1 MTWICRKVISC
12 KEIEGFPLTK
22 IRKGVYIMFYLGIDI
37 AKVNHVASLIGED
50 GSILVKA
57 IKFTNSNEGL
67 QKLIDSIKD
76 YEQSQIY
83 CAMEATGDY
92 WLSLFSAL
100 TDKDFNVSVFNPY
113 QIKSFR
119 GAYSN
124 RKQKNDVVDS
134 IIIADFLR
142 FNGID
147 QTCLPNDDLLALKN
161 LTRYRSN
168 LVDNIAKAKTQI
180 KGILNKVFP
189 EYSDVFS
196 DTFGDASKQILLNC
210 PTPSEVANFNTRKLA
225 NLLKKASRGRHGT
238 ETVRKVKDL
247 AKNSFGIKFTGDAC
261 SFEIKQLVNQIIFL
275 ENQVDELNLKIKEIY
290 SKLDSHL
297 ESIPGIGKTIAPI
310 ILAEIGDINNFST
323 TSKLTAFAGIDPSE
337 NQSGNK
343 KSTDEKTS
351 KRGSP
356 YLRHAIYQAAF
367 IASNNDPV
375 MHDYYVKKRAEG
387 KHHYVALAGVERKL
401 LGIIFHVLK
410 ENRDY
415 RPSKSS

>member
-1 MTWICRKVISC
+1 
-12 KEIEGFPLTK
+12 
-22 IRKGVYIMFYLGIDI
+22 MFYLGIDI
-37 AKVNHVASLIGED
+37 AKVNHVASLINED
-50 GSILVKA
+50 GTILVKA
-57 IKFTNSNEGL
+57 IKFTNSNDGL
-67 QKLIDSIKD
+67 QKLIDSISAYD
-76 YEQSQIY
+76 QSQIY
-83 CAMEATGDY
+83 CAMEATGTY

-100 TDKDFNVSVFNPY
+100 TDKGFNVSVFNPY

-119 GAYSN
+119 GAYTN
-124 RKQKNDVVDS
+124 RKQKNDVIDS
-134 IIIADFLR
+134 ILIANFLS
-142 FNGID
+142 FNGTK
-147 QTCLPNDDLLALKN
+147 QTSLPNDDLLALKN

-168 LVDNIAKAKTQI
+168 LVSNISKVKTQVT
-180 KGILNKVFP
+180 GILDKVFP
-189 EYSDVFS
+189 EYSDLFS
-196 DTFGDASKQILLNC
+196 DTFGEASKQILLNC
-210 PTPSEVANFNTRKLA
+210 PTPNEVINFNTKKLA
-225 NLLKKASRGRHGT
+225 NLLKKASRGRHST
-238 ETVRKVKDL
+238 DKVREVKSL

-275 ENQVDELNLKIKEIY
+275 ENQAHELEVKIKDIY
-290 SKLDSHL
+290 SKIDNHL
-297 ESIPGIGKTIAPI
+297 QSIPGIGEVTAPI

-323 TSKLTAFAGIDPSE
+323 PSKLTAFAGIDPSE

-356 YLRHAIYQAAF
+356 YLRHAIYLAAMV
-367 IASNNDPV
+367 ASNNDPI
-375 MHDYYVKKRAEG
+375 MHDYYIKKRAEG

>member
-1 MTWICRKVISC
+1 
-12 KEIEGFPLTK
+12 
-22 IRKGVYIMFYLGIDI
+22 MFYLGIDI
-37 AKVNHVASLIGED
+37 AKVNHVASLINED

-67 QKLIDSIKD
+67 QKLIDSISHYD
-76 YEQSQIY
+76 QSQIY
-83 CAMEATGDY
+83 CAMEATGTY

-100 TDKDFNVSVFNPY
+100 TDKGFNVSVFNPY

-119 GAYSN
+119 GAYTN
-124 RKQKNDVVDS
+124 RKQKNDVIDS
-134 IIIADFLR
+134 ILIANFLS
-142 FNGID
+142 FNGTK
-147 QTCLPNDDLLALKN
+147 QTSLPNDDLLALKN

-168 LVDNIAKAKTQI
+168 LVSNISKAKTQVT
-180 KGILNKVFP
+180 GILDKVFP
-189 EYSDVFS
+189 EYSDLFS
-196 DTFGDASKQILLNC
+196 DIFGEASKQILLNC
-210 PTPSEVANFNTRKLA
+210 PTPNEVINFNTRKLA
-225 NLLKKASRGRHGT
+225 NLLKKVSRGRHST
-238 ETVRKVKDL
+238 DKVREVKSL

-275 ENQVDELNLKIKEIY
+275 ENQAHELEVKIKEIY
-290 SKLDSHL
+290 SKLDNHL
-297 ESIPGIGKTIAPI
+297 QSIPGIGEVTAPI

-323 TSKLTAFAGIDPSE
+323 PSKLTAFAGIDPSE

-343 KSTDEKTS
+343 KSTDGKTS

-356 YLRHAIYQAAF
+356 YLRHAIYLAAMV
-367 IASNNDPV
+367 ASNNDPI
-375 MHDYYVKKRAEG
+375 MHDYYIKKRAEG

>member
-1 MTWICRKVISC
+1 
-12 KEIEGFPLTK
+12 
-22 IRKGVYIMFYLGIDI
+22 MFYLGIDI
-37 AKVNHVASLIGED
+37 AKVNHVASLINQD

-67 QKLIDSIKD
+67 QKLIDSISEYD
-76 YEQSQIY
+76 QSQIY
-83 CAMEATGDY
+83 CAMEATGTY

-100 TDKDFNVSVFNPY
+100 TDKGFNVSVFNPY

-124 RKQKNDVVDS
+124 RKQKNDVIDS
-134 IIIADFLR
+134 ILIANFLS
-142 FNGID
+142 FNGTK
-147 QTCLPNDDLLALKN
+147 QTSLPNDDLLALKN

-168 LVDNIAKAKTQI
+168 LVSNISKAKTQVT
-180 KGILNKVFP
+180 GILDKIFP
-189 EYSDVFS
+189 EYSELFS
-196 DTFGDASKQILLNC
+196 DTFGEASKQILLNC
-210 PTPSEVANFNTRKLA
+210 PTPNEIVNFNTRKLA
-225 NLLKKASRGRHGT
+225 NILKKASRGRHST
-238 ETVRKVKDL
+238 DKVREVKSL

-275 ENQVDELNLKIKEIY
+275 ENQAHELEVKIKELY
-290 SKLDSHL
+290 SKLDNHL
-297 ESIPGIGKTIAPI
+297 QSIPGIGEVTAPV

-323 TSKLTAFAGIDPSE
+323 PSKLTAFAGIDPSE

-356 YLRHAIYQAAF
+356 YLRHAIYLAAMV
-367 IASNNDPV
+367 ASNNDPI
-375 MHDYYVKKRAEG
+375 MHDYYIKKRAQG

>member
-1 MTWICRKVISC
+1 MC

-22 IRKGVYIMFYLGIDI
+22 IRKGVYTMFYLGIDI
-37 AKVNHVASLIGED
+37 AKVNHVASLISED

-67 QKLIDSIKD
+67 QKLIDSISD
-76 YEQSQIY
+76 YDQSQIY
-83 CAMEATGDY
+83 CAMEATGTY

-100 TDKDFNVSVFNPY
+100 TDKGFNVSVFNPY

-124 RKQKNDVVDS
+124 RKQKNDVIDS
-134 IIIADFLR
+134 IIIANFLS
-142 FNGID
+142 FNGIQ

-168 LVDNIAKAKTQI
+168 LVDNISKVKIQI

-196 DTFGDASKQILLNC
+196 DTFGEASKQILLNC

-225 NLLKKASRGRHGT
+225 NLIKKASKGRHGT

-275 ENQVDELNLKIKEIY
+275 ENQVDELNLKIKELY
-290 SKLDSHL
+290 SKLDNHL
-297 ESIPGIGKTIAPI
+297 ESIPGIGKTIAPV
-310 ILAEIGDINNFST
+310 ILAEIGDISNFST
-323 TSKLTAFAGIDPSE
+323 PSKLTAFAGIDPSE

-375 MHDYYVKKRAEG
+375 MHDYYIKKRSEG
-387 KHHYVALAGVERKL
+387 KHHYVALAGIERKL

-415 RPSKSS
+415 RPSKFS

>member
-1 MTWICRKVISC
+1 MC

-22 IRKGVYIMFYLGIDI
+22 IRKGVFIMFYLGIDI
-37 AKVNHVASLIGED
+37 AKVNHVASLISDD

-67 QKLIDSIKD
+67 QKLIDSISD
-76 YEQSQIY
+76 FDLSQIY

-124 RKQKNDVVDS
+124 RKQKNDVIDS

-168 LVDNIAKAKTQI
+168 LVDNISKAKIQI

-225 NLLKKASRGRHGT
+225 NLLKKASKGRHGT
-238 ETVRKVKDL
+238 DTVRKVKAL

-275 ENQVDELNLKIKEIY
+275 EDQVDELDFKIKELY

-297 ESIPGIGKTIAPI
+297 ESIPGIGKKIAPI

-367 IASNNDPV
+367 VASNNDPV

-415 RPSKSS
+415 RPPKSS

>member
-1 MTWICRKVISC
+1 
-12 KEIEGFPLTK
+12 
-22 IRKGVYIMFYLGIDI
+22 MFYLGIDI

-50 GSILVKA
+50 GSVLIKA

-67 QKLIDSIKD
+67 QKLIDSISD
-76 YEQSQIY
+76 YDQSQIY
-83 CAMEATGDY
+83 CAMEATGDF

-113 QIKSFR
+113 QISSFR

-124 RKQKNDVVDS
+124 HKQKNDVIDS

-142 FNGID
+142 FNGIN

-168 LVDNIAKAKTQI
+168 LVNNIAKIKTQI
-180 KGILNKVFP
+180 KGILHKVFP
-189 EYSDVFS
+189 EYSDIFS
-196 DTFGDASKQILLNC
+196 DVFGNASKQILLNC
-210 PTPSEVANFNTRKLA
+210 PTPNEVMNFNTRRLA
-225 NLLKKASRGRHGT
+225 NLLKKASKGRHGT
-238 ETVRKVKDL
+238 DTVHKVKDL

-275 ENQVDELNLKIKEIY
+275 EDQANELDVKIKETY

-323 TSKLTAFAGIDPSE
+323 TSKLTAFAGIDPSQ
-337 NQSGNK
+337 NQSGNRN
-343 KSTDEKTS
+343 STNGKTS

-367 IASNNDPV
+367 VASNNDPV
-375 MHDYYVKKRAEG
+375 MHDYYLKKRAEG
-387 KHHYVALAGVERKL
+387 KHHYVALSGVERKL
-401 LGIIFHVLK
+401 LGIIYYVLK

-415 RPSKSS
+415 RPPKSS

>member
-1 MTWICRKVISC
+1 
-12 KEIEGFPLTK
+12 
-22 IRKGVYIMFYLGIDI
+22 MFYLGIDI
-37 AKVNHVASLIGED
+37 AKVNHVASLIDEN
-50 GSILVKA
+50 GSILIKA

-67 QKLIDSIKD
+67 QKLLDSISD
-76 YEQSQIY
+76 YEHSQIY
-83 CAMEATGDY
+83 CAMEATGDC

-124 RKQKNDVVDS
+124 RKQKNDVIDS

-142 FNGID
+142 FSGTQ
-147 QTCLPNDDLLALKN
+147 QTSLPNDDLLALKI

-168 LVDNIAKAKTQI
+168 LVNNISKAKIQI

-189 EYSDVFS
+189 EYADVFS
-196 DTFGDASKQILLNC
+196 DTFGEASKQILLNC
-210 PTPSEVANFNTRKLA
+210 PTPSELINFNTKKLA

-238 ETVRKVKDL
+238 DTVRKVKDL

-261 SFEIKQLVNQIIFL
+261 SFEIKQLLNQIIFL
-275 ENQVDELNLKIKEIY
+275 ENQVDELNHKIKGIY

-297 ESIPGIGKTIAPI
+297 ESIPGIGKRVAPV

-323 TSKLTAFAGIDPSE
+323 TSKLTAFAGIDPSQ

-343 KSTDEKTS
+343 KSTSEKTS

-367 IASNNDPV
+367 VAISNDSV
-375 MHDYYVKKRAEG
+375 MHDYYMKKRAEG

-415 RPSKSS
+415 RPPKST

>member
-1 MTWICRKVISC
+1 
-12 KEIEGFPLTK
+12 
-22 IRKGVYIMFYLGIDI
+22 MFYLGIDI
-37 AKVNHVASLIGED
+37 AKVNHVASLIDED

-67 QKLIDSIKD
+67 QKLLDSISSYDSSK
-76 YEQSQIY
+76 IY
-83 CAMEATGDY
+83 CAMEATGTY

-100 TDKDFNVSVFNPY
+100 TDKGFNVSVFNPY

-119 GAYSN
+119 GAYTN
-124 RKQKNDVVDS
+124 RKQKNDVIDS
-134 IIIADFLR
+134 IIIANFLN
-142 FNGID
+142 FNGPD
-147 QTCLPNDDLLALKN
+147 QTSLPNDDLLALKN

-168 LVDNIAKAKTQI
+168 LVDNIFKAKTQV

-189 EYSDVFS
+189 EYSDSFS
-196 DTFGDASKQILLNC
+196 DVFGEASKQILINC
-210 PTPSEVANFNTRKLA
+210 STPYEIVNFNTRKLA
-225 NLLKKASRGRHGT
+225 NLLKKASKGRHST
-238 ETVRKVKDL
+238 DKVREIKEL

-275 ENQVDELNLKIKEIY
+275 EKQVDDLELKIKSIY
-290 SKLDSHL
+290 YKLDSHL
-297 ESIPGIGKTIAPI
+297 QSIPGIGEALAPV

-323 TSKLTAFAGIDPSE
+323 PSKLTAFAGIDPSE

-375 MHDYYVKKRAEG
+375 MRDYYLKKRAEG

-401 LGIIFHVLK
+401 LGIVYHVLK
-410 ENRDY
+410 EHRDY
-415 RPSKSS
+415 RKPVSPKVNT

>member
-1 MTWICRKVISC
+1 
-12 KEIEGFPLTK
+12 
-22 IRKGVYIMFYLGIDI
+22 MFYLGIDI
-37 AKVNHVASLIGED
+37 AKVNHVASLINED

-67 QKLIDSIKD
+67 QKLIDSISAYD
-76 YEQSQIY
+76 SSQIY
-83 CAMEATGDY
+83 CAMEATGTY

-100 TDKDFNVSVFNPY
+100 TDKGFNVSVFNPY

-119 GAYSN
+119 GAYTN
-124 RKQKNDVVDS
+124 RKQKNDVIDS
-134 IIIADFLR
+134 ILIANFLH
-142 FNGID
+142 FNGTE
-147 QTCLPNDDLLALKN
+147 QTSLPNDDLLALKN

-168 LVDNIAKAKTQI
+168 LVSNISKAKTQVT
-180 KGILNKVFP
+180 GILDKVFP
-189 EYSDVFS
+189 EYSELFS
-196 DTFGDASKQILLNC
+196 DTFGEASKQILLNC
-210 PTPSEVANFNTRKLA
+210 PTPNEVINFNTRKLA
-225 NLLKKASRGRHGT
+225 NLLKKASRGRHST
-238 ETVRKVKDL
+238 NKVREVKSL
-247 AKNSFGIKFTGDAC
+247 ARNSFGIKFTGDAC

-275 ENQVDELNLKIKEIY
+275 ENQAHELEVKIKELY
-290 SKLDSHL
+290 SKLDNHL
-297 ESIPGIGKTIAPI
+297 QSIPGIGEVTAPV

-323 TSKLTAFAGIDPSE
+323 PSKLTAFAGIDPSE

-375 MHDYYVKKRAEG
+375 MRNYYLKKRAEG

-415 RPSKSS
+415 LPPKSS

>member
-1 MTWICRKVISC
+1 
-12 KEIEGFPLTK
+12 
-22 IRKGVYIMFYLGIDI
+22 MFYLGIDI
-37 AKVNHVASLIGED
+37 AKVNHVASLIDED

-67 QKLIDSIKD
+67 QKLLDSISSYDSSK
-76 YEQSQIY
+76 IY
-83 CAMEATGDY
+83 CAMEATGTY

-100 TDKDFNVSVFNPY
+100 TDKGFNVSVFNPY

-119 GAYSN
+119 GAYTN
-124 RKQKNDVVDS
+124 RKQKNDVIDS
-134 IIIADFLR
+134 IIIANFLN
-142 FNGID
+142 FNGPD
-147 QTCLPNDDLLALKN
+147 QTSLPNDDLLALKN

-168 LVDNIAKAKTQI
+168 LVDNISKAKTQV

-189 EYSDVFS
+189 EYSDSFS
-196 DTFGDASKQILLNC
+196 DVFGEASKQILINC
-210 PTPSEVANFNTRKLA
+210 PTPYEIVNFNTRKLA
-225 NLLKKASRGRHGT
+225 NLLKKASKGRHST
-238 ETVRKVKDL
+238 DKVREIKER
-247 AKNSFGIKFTGDAC
+247 AKSSFGIKFTGDAC

-275 ENQVDELNLKIKEIY
+275 EKQVDDLELKIKSIY

-297 ESIPGIGKTIAPI
+297 QSIPGIGEALAPV

-323 TSKLTAFAGIDPSE
+323 PSKLTAFAGIDPSE

-375 MHDYYVKKRAEG
+375 MHEYYLKKRAEG
-387 KHHYVALAGVERKL
+387 KHHYVALAGVERKI
-401 LGIIFHVLK
+401 LGIVYHVLK
-410 ENRDY
+410 EKRDY
-415 RPSKSS
+415 RKPVSPNVHT

>member
-1 MTWICRKVISC
+1 
-12 KEIEGFPLTK
+12 
-22 IRKGVYIMFYLGIDI
+22 MFYLGIDI
-37 AKVNHVASLIGED
+37 AKVNHVASLIAED

-67 QKLIDSIKD
+67 QKLMDSIKD
-76 YEQSQIY
+76 YDQSQIY
-83 CAMEATGDY
+83 CAMEATGSY
-92 WLSLFSAL
+92 WLSLFSSL
-100 TDKDFNVSVFNPY
+100 TDKGFNVSVFNPY

-124 RKQKNDVVDS
+124 RKQKNDVIDS
-134 IIIADFLR
+134 IIIANFLS
-142 FNGID
+142 FNGVNQIS
-147 QTCLPNDDLLALKN
+147 LPNDDLLALKN

-168 LVDNIAKAKTQI
+168 LVDNVSIAKTQI
-180 KGILNKVFP
+180 QGILNKVFP

-196 DTFGDASKQILLNC
+196 DTFGEASKQILLNC
-210 PTPSEVANFNTRKLA
+210 PTPNEVVSFNTKKLA
-225 NLLKKASRGRHGT
+225 NLLKKASKGRHGT
-238 ETVRKVKDL
+238 DTVRKVKDL

-261 SFEIKQLVNQIIFL
+261 SFEIKQLINQIIFL
-275 ENQVDELNLKIKEIY
+275 ENQVNELEHKIKEIY

-297 ESIPGIGKTIAPI
+297 ESIPGVGKATAPV
-310 ILAEIGDINNFST
+310 ILAEIGDINNFSSP
-323 TSKLTAFAGIDPSE
+323 SKLTAFAGIDPSE

-367 IASNNDPV
+367 IASNNDSI
-375 MHDYYVKKRAEG
+375 MHAYYVKKRAEG

>member
-1 MTWICRKVISC
+1 
-12 KEIEGFPLTK
+12 
-22 IRKGVYIMFYLGIDI
+22 MFYLGIDI
-37 AKVNHVASLIGED
+37 AKVNHVASLINQD

-67 QKLIDSIKD
+67 QKLIDSISEYD
-76 YEQSQIY
+76 QSQIY
-83 CAMEATGDY
+83 CAMEATGTY

-100 TDKDFNVSVFNPY
+100 TDKGFNVSVFNPY

-119 GAYSN
+119 GAYTN
-124 RKQKNDVVDS
+124 RKQKNDVIDS
-134 IIIADFLR
+134 ILIANFLS
-142 FNGID
+142 FNGTK
-147 QTCLPNDDLLALKN
+147 QTPLPNDDLLVLKN

-168 LVDNIAKAKTQI
+168 LVSNISKAKTQVT
-180 KGILNKVFP
+180 GILDKVFP
-189 EYSDVFS
+189 EYSDLFS
-196 DTFGDASKQILLNC
+196 DTFGKASKQILLNC
-210 PTPSEVANFNTRKLA
+210 PTPNEVINFNTRKLA
-225 NLLKKASRGRHGT
+225 NLLKKVSRGRHST
-238 ETVRKVKDL
+238 DKVREVKSL

-275 ENQVDELNLKIKEIY
+275 ENQAHELEVKIKELY
-290 SKLDSHL
+290 SKLDNHL
-297 ESIPGIGKTIAPI
+297 QSIPGIGEVTAPV

-323 TSKLTAFAGIDPSE
+323 PSKLTAFAGIDPSE

-343 KSTDEKTS
+343 KSTDGKTS

-356 YLRHAIYQAAF
+356 YLRHAIYLAAMV
-367 IASNNDPV
+367 ASNNDPI
-375 MHDYYVKKRAEG
+375 MHDYYIKKRAEG

-415 RPSKSS
+415 RPPKSS

>member
-1 MTWICRKVISC
+1 MC
-12 KEIEGFPLTK
+12 KEIEEFSLTK
-22 IRKGVYIMFYLGIDI
+22 IRKDDVFIMFYLGIDI
-37 AKVNHVASLIGED
+37 AKVNHVASLINED

-67 QKLIDSIKD
+67 QKLIDVISNYD
-76 YEQSQIY
+76 LSQIY
-83 CAMEATGDY
+83 CAMEATGTY

-100 TDKDFNVSVFNPY
+100 TDKGFNVSVFNPY

-124 RKQKNDVVDS
+124 RKQKNDVIDS
-134 IIIADFLR
+134 IIIANFLS
-142 FNGID
+142 FNGIQ
-147 QTCLPNDDLLALKN
+147 QTSLPNDDLLALKN

-168 LVDNIAKAKTQI
+168 LVSNISKTKTQI

-189 EYSDVFS
+189 EYSDIFL
-196 DTFGDASKQILLNC
+196 DTFSEASKQVLLNC
-210 PTPSEVANFNTRKLA
+210 PTPSEVVNFNTKKLA
-225 NLLKKASRGRHGT
+225 NLLKKASRGRHST
-238 ETVRKVKDL
+238 NTARKIKDL

-261 SFEIKQLVNQIIFL
+261 SFEVKQLVNQIIFL
-275 ENQVDELNLKIKEIY
+275 ENQVDELEIKIKEIY
-290 SKLDSHL
+290 SKLDNHL
-297 ESIPGIGKTIAPI
+297 ESIPGIGKATAPI
-310 ILAEIGDINNFST
+310 ILAEIGDINNFS
-323 TSKLTAFAGIDPSE
+323 SPRKLTAFAGIDPSE

-375 MHDYYVKKRAEG
+375 LHEYYLKKRSQG

-415 RPSKSS
+415 RPPKSS

>member
-1 MTWICRKVISC
+1 
-12 KEIEGFPLTK
+12 
-22 IRKGVYIMFYLGIDI
+22 MFYLGIDI
-37 AKVNHVASLIGED
+37 AKVNHVASLINED
-50 GSILVKA
+50 GSVLVKA

-67 QKLIDSIKD
+67 QKLIDSISD
-76 YEQSQIY
+76 YNQSQIY
-83 CAMEATGDY
+83 CAMEATGTY

-100 TDKDFNVSVFNPY
+100 TDKGFNVSVFNPY

-119 GAYSN
+119 GAYTN
-124 RKQKNDVVDS
+124 RKQKNDVIDS
-134 IIIADFLR
+134 ILIANFLS
-142 FNGID
+142 FNGTK
-147 QTCLPNDDLLALKN
+147 QTSLPNDDLLALKN

-168 LVDNIAKAKTQI
+168 LVSNISKVKTQVT
-180 KGILNKVFP
+180 GILDKVFP
-189 EYSDVFS
+189 EYSDLFS
-196 DTFGDASKQILLNC
+196 DTFGEASKQILLNC
-210 PTPSEVANFNTRKLA
+210 PTPNEVINFNTKKLA
-225 NLLKKASRGRHGT
+225 NLLKKASHGRHST
-238 ETVRKVKDL
+238 DKVREVKSL

-275 ENQVDELNLKIKEIY
+275 ENQAHELEVKIKDIY
-290 SKLDSHL
+290 SKLDNHL
-297 ESIPGIGKTIAPI
+297 QSIPGIGEVTAPI

-323 TSKLTAFAGIDPSE
+323 PSKLTAFAGIDPSE

-356 YLRHAIYQAAF
+356 YLRHAIYLSAMV
-367 IASNNDPV
+367 ASNNDPI
-375 MHDYYVKKRAEG
+375 MHDYYIKKRAEG

-415 RPSKSS
+415 RPSKFS

>member
-1 MTWICRKVISC
+1 
-12 KEIEGFPLTK
+12 
-22 IRKGVYIMFYLGIDI
+22 MFYLGIDI
-37 AKVNHVASLIGED
+37 AKVNHVASLIDED

-67 QKLIDSIKD
+67 QKLIDSISSYDSSK
-76 YEQSQIY
+76 IY
-83 CAMEATGDY
+83 CAMEATGTY

-100 TDKDFNVSVFNPY
+100 TDKGFNVSVFNPY

-119 GAYSN
+119 GAYTN
-124 RKQKNDVVDS
+124 RKQKNDVIDS
-134 IIIADFLR
+134 IIIANFLN
-142 FNGID
+142 FNGPD
-147 QTCLPNDDLLALKN
+147 QTSLPNDDLLALKN

-168 LVDNIAKAKTQI
+168 LVDNISKAKTQV

-189 EYSDVFS
+189 EYSDSFS
-196 DTFGDASKQILLNC
+196 DVFGEASKQILINC
-210 PTPSEVANFNTRKLA
+210 PTPYEIVNFNTRKLA
-225 NLLKKASRGRHGT
+225 NLLKKASKGRHST
-238 ETVRKVKDL
+238 DKVREIKEL

-275 ENQVDELNLKIKEIY
+275 EKQVDDLELKIKSIY
-290 SKLDSHL
+290 SKLDTHL
-297 ESIPGIGKTIAPI
+297 RSIPGIGEALAPV

-323 TSKLTAFAGIDPSE
+323 PSKLIAFAGIDPSE

-375 MHDYYVKKRAEG
+375 MHEYYLKKRAEG
-387 KHHYVALAGVERKL
+387 KHHYVALAGVERKI
-401 LGIIFHVLK
+401 LGIVYHVLK
-410 ENRDY
+410 EKRDY
-415 RPSKSS
+415 RKPVSPNVHT

>member
-1 MTWICRKVISC
+1 MTLICRKVISC

-37 AKVNHVASLIGED
+37 AKVNHVASLISED

-57 IKFTNSNEGL
+57 IKFTNSNDGL
-67 QKLIDSIKD
+67 QKLIGAISEYD
-76 YEQSQIY
+76 QSQIY

-124 RKQKNDVVDS
+124 RKQKNDVIDS

-142 FNGID
+142 FNGIE

-168 LVDNIAKAKTQI
+168 LVDNISKAKIQI

-238 ETVRKVKDL
+238 DTVRKIKDL

-275 ENQVDELNLKIKEIY
+275 EGQVDELNLKIKEIY

-297 ESIPGIGKTIAPI
+297 ESIPGVGKTIAPI

-415 RPSKSS
+415 RPPKST

>member
-1 MTWICRKVISC
+1 
-12 KEIEGFPLTK
+12 
-22 IRKGVYIMFYLGIDI
+22 MFYLGIDI
-37 AKVNHVASLIGED
+37 AKVNHVASLINDD

-57 IKFTNSNEGL
+57 IKFTNSIEGL
-67 QKLIDSIKD
+67 EKLISSIKD
-76 YEQSQIY
+76 FDQSQIY
-83 CAMEATGDY
+83 CAMEATGSY

-100 TDKDFNVSVFNPY
+100 TDKGFNVSVFNPY

-119 GAYSN
+119 GAYTN
-124 RKQKNDVVDS
+124 RKQKNDVIDS
-134 IIIADFLR
+134 ILIANFLH
-142 FNGID
+142 FNGTE
-147 QTCLPNDDLLALKN
+147 QTSLPNDDLLALKN

-168 LVDNIAKAKTQI
+168 LVGNISKAKTQVT
-180 KGILNKVFP
+180 GILDKVFP
-189 EYSDVFS
+189 EYSELFS
-196 DTFGDASKQILLNC
+196 DTFGEASKQVLLNC
-210 PTPSEVANFNTRKLA
+210 PTPNEVVNFNTRKLA
-225 NLLKKASRGRHGT
+225 NLLKKASRGRHST
-238 ETVRKVKDL
+238 DKVREVKSL

-275 ENQVDELNLKIKEIY
+275 ESQAHELEVKIKELY
-290 SKLDSHL
+290 SKLDNHL
-297 ESIPGIGKTIAPI
+297 QSIPGIGEVIAPV

-323 TSKLTAFAGIDPSE
+323 PSKLTAFAGIDPSE